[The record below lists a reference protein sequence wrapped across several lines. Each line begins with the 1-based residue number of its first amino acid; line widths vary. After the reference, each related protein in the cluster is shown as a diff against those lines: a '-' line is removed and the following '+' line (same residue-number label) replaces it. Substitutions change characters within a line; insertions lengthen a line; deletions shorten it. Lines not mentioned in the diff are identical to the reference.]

1 MLLLVLHTAVVKKKS
16 LNTSFLIKYNEKV
29 AVAENEEKNKAE
41 NKQTRAMIYLLTLP
55 LPLSESTILNT
66 KTFVHYL
73 SKYF

>member
-73 SKYF
+73 C

>member
-41 NKQTRAMIYLLTLP
+41 NKQTRTIILYTHFASTSQWVNNIEHKNFCTLP
-55 LPLSESTILNT
+55 M
-66 KTFVHYL
+66 
-73 SKYF
+73 

>member
-29 AVAENEEKNKAE
+29 AVAENEEKNKE